1 MARVKR
7 KPIEEK
13 IQHQQEIIESL
24 EIRLEHERNEL
35 EALFSQ
41 QKHNEVES
49 LYDFIKESGLGT
61 NEAIEVLQQYLTENY
76 SETA

>member
-1 MARVKR
+1 MARGQR

-13 IQHQQEIIESL
+13 IQQKQEIIESL
-24 EIRLEHERNEL
+24 EERLERERDEL

-49 LYDFIKESGLGT
+49 LYDFIKESGLSV
-61 NEAIEVLQQYLTENY
+61 NEAIEALQQYLSEQY